1 MVLNFQI
8 EISDEIIECFGYSLY
23 KRNQKKSLEAKELF
37 EKLFLD
43 LQSELQKE
51 SQINIQHLSNLDNR
65 LRLVEHS
72 AADSEDVERAI
83 NKLNNRITRIEFN
96 VDNYKRQQDAIA
108 ANINQIETTVNQLY
122 TTLNGKIEKLEK
134 KFKIELNNEV
144 ERIVDAAV
152 KKILATDLSGVIQA
166 AVDNAVKT
174 TTPAPVINE
183 KIQAEVAKAVG
194 NIQPPNEFNV
204 DNYKRQQDAIAA
216 NMNQIETTVNQLY
229 TTLNGKIEKLEK
241 KFKIELNNEV
251 ERIVDAAVK
260 KILATDLS
268 GVIQAAVDNAVKT
281 TTPAP
286 VINEKIQAEV
296 AKAIKEERQ
305 KTQAGN
311 AIYPSSYLIFEQQ
324 RNNINELK
332 ELINTQQKVI
342 EDLKARLSAVEGK
355 AATATVELATEEY
368 TPLKIRDES
377 SWLKYKSRLKDIGKL
392 KLFADKNP
400 VEFKIFASKLK
411 RIENA
416 IDKINPNEFNEY
428 TTETITDKIVEVVKE
443 FIDVLETCRRKIK
456 NPAKNSVAAQEL
468 YTLIEEYLS
477 GLGIRSMN
485 FKVGDNFEKWADL
498 SMSEAPI
505 IENTFDNRKHNILK
519 EILVQPHYIE
529 FINEHDKKVRRV
541 FGGRCVAYAYK
552 KGDEYGRVFSRN

>member
-108 ANINQIETTVNQLY
+108 ANI
-122 TTLNGKIEKLEK
+122 
-134 KFKIELNNEV
+134 
-144 ERIVDAAV
+144 
-152 KKILATDLSGVIQA
+152 
-166 AVDNAVKT
+166 
-174 TTPAPVINE
+174 
-183 KIQAEVAKAVG
+183 
-194 NIQPPNEFNV
+194 
-204 DNYKRQQDAIAA
+204 
-216 NMNQIETTVNQLY
+216 NQIETTVNQLY